1 MEKSQKQAKSVFKK
15 LFTDANSVFYSDEK
29 LAKHF

>member
-1 MEKSQKQAKSVFKK
+1 MEKSEKQAKIVFKK
-15 LFTDANSVFYSDEK
+15 LFTGANSVFYSDEK